1 MSIFRLLN
9 FQYFVT
15 ARGLDRRTKS
25 VTGFVVINPISGQ
38 SGSGIC
44 YRRGWLLIVL
54 KGFRR
59 ATWWLRNCN
68 SSVVMNSQPARST
81 FEPLL
86 VSSHSQSRA
95 ALLRSARDGNRDALA
110 ELVLPYAHGL
120 YRSGLRLTGN
130 VHDAEEVRQE
140 TLLKTLT
147 HLDQF
152 AGTQTGARDDLHAW
166 VSRIAANAS
175 IDLIRRRREG
185 KIFSIDQSGDSDESL
200 ASRIPSKEA
209 NPEQGFLRQESRRQL
224 AAAIIQL
231 PPDLRQVCL
240 LLDVLNY
247 STQEVATRLGI
258 SNVAVRLRLFR
269 AHRRLREELSGK
281 TGRTDRTRRV
291 SKNRRPARRN
301 WAAGTRGAVPC
312 HAIGFACGGD

>member
-1 MSIFRLLN
+1 
-9 FQYFVT
+9 
-15 ARGLDRRTKS
+15 
-25 VTGFVVINPISGQ
+25 
-38 SGSGIC
+38 
-44 YRRGWLLIVL
+44 
-54 KGFRR
+54 
-59 ATWWLRNCN
+59 
-68 SSVVMNSQPARST
+68 MNSQPARST

-86 VSSHSQSRA
+86 EPADSQSRA

-110 ELVLPYAHGL
+110 ELVMPYANGL

-130 VHDAEEVRQE
+130 VHDAEDVRQE

-147 HLDQF
+147 RLDQF
-152 AGTQTGARDDLHAW
+152 AGTQTATRDDLHAW

-185 KIFSIDQSGDSDESL
+185 KIFSIDQSSGSEESF
-200 ASRIPSKEA
+200 ASLIPSKQA

-224 AAAIIQL
+224 AAAITEL
-231 PPDLRQVCL
+231 PADLRQVCL

-247 STQEVATRLGI
+247 STQEVAARLGI

-269 AHRRLREELSGK
+269 AHRRLREELSAK
-281 TGRTDRTRRV
+281 AGRSDRRQRV
-291 SKNRRPARRN
+291 SKNRRPASTN

-312 HAIGFACGGD
+312 HAVGFACGGD